1 MEIECARLD
10 AGERYRLLTGIVVPR
25 PIAWVTSRSPEGV
38 LNLAPFSQF
47 TIVSYTPLMIGIS
60 IGSRA
65 GVPKDTRRNIERT
78 GQFVVN
84 VPTFAMLDLVHRS
97 SADYGPEQSEADLLG
112 VGLVSSVAI
121 EVPGVAGVPVRMECR
136 WSSTTPFGTGGS
148 AFVVGEIVHV
158 HVDDDAL
165 DGLKVD
171 TRVID
176 PLMRLGGPSYAR
188 ITDVTTLPPVGPPP
202 R

>member
-1 MEIECARLD
+1 MEIDCARLD
-10 AGERYRLLTGIVVPR
+10 ASERYRLLTGLVVPR

-60 IGSRA
+60 IGSRS

-84 VPTFAMLDLVHRS
+84 VPGFAMRDLVHRS
-97 SADYGPEQSEADLLG
+97 SADYGPEQSEAELLG
-112 VGLVSSVAI
+112 VELVPSVAVD
-121 EVPGVAGVPVRMECR
+121 VPGVAGVPIRMECR

-148 AFVVGEIVHV
+148 AFVAGEIVYV
-158 HVDDDAL
+158 HVDDTAV

-171 TRVID
+171 TRVVD
-176 PLMRLGGPSYAR
+176 PLMRIAGPAYAR
-188 ITDVTTLPPVGPPP
+188 ITDVTIMPLVGPPE